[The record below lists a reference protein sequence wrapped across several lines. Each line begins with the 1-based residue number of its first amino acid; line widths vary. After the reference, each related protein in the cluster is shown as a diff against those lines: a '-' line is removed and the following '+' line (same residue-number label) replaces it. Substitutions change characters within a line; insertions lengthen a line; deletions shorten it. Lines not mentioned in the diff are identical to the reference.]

1 MRSNG
6 HSAEDERVPN
16 RRSELKWDDEV
27 TLLIE
32 RGRDR
37 EAAELA
43 SDRLAPPV
51 DEAVQGDEPV
61 HGYEASE
68 RQV

>member
-1 MRSNG
+1 MRSHG
-6 HSAEDERVPN
+6 HAAEDERVQN
-16 RRSELKWDDEV
+16 RRSGPEWDDEV

-51 DEAVQGDEPV
+51 DEAVHGDD
-61 HGYEASE
+61 ASDPPG
-68 RQV
+68 